1 MHKPWNGVSYRY
13 ARLSPNTP
21 DATTCESFRLR
32 FYAQPGVHTH
42 TPFVQQPAD
51 CSWRDRSGQGCAG
64 PAPQPNS
71 QRRGGHGAGSAPGH
85 RGTARTDPPGCS
97 AQGGGGGSVG
107 EPVRRSPSAPPASPG
122 EAVLHCGHSPP
133 LLFPG
138 PPCCPGAAAIPLL
151 VRLPAR
157 RVGPAAPEEGA
168 RERPP
173 PRRGKRGRGGGC
185 REAAL
190 AGGKALRFYGYLE
203 EVLRGSG

>member
-1 MHKPWNGVSYRY
+1 MHDYPQTH
-13 ARLSPNTP
+13 LMQ
-21 DATTCESFRLR
+21 
-32 FYAQPGVHTH
+32 QPASRSGCVFTHNQVLTHTH
-42 TPFVQQPAD
+42 TPFLQQPAD

-64 PAPQPNS
+64 PAPQPNPS
-71 QRRGGHGAGSAPGH
+71 GAG
-85 RGTARTDPPGCS
+85 GTGWALPQDPPGCS
-97 AQGGGGGSVG
+97 AQGGGGGSAG

-133 LLFPG
+133 LLFPR

-151 VRLPAR
+151 VPLPAR
-157 RVGPAAPEEGA
+157 RVGPAAPEEGGS
-168 RERPP
+168 ERPP

-185 REAAL
+185 RGAAL